1 MDQCYTLTQR
11 DFKYTLMHTKKRITR
26 STVVSF
32 LKTLDQLYSI
42 KGTCIFGYQVVSMGK
57 EIDEHPG
64 MQLIVEGLNNRSPAL
79 DCWIEDGDIRN
90 YKRGLLYKHIL
101 DLPAESMP
109 KTVLIKRFKGLD
121 GKLKEYV
128 DRVQQMESEIEQLR
142 QENRRLKNRIETQE
156 FVFIRAGRSNL
167 LLPSTP

>member
-1 MDQCYTLTQR
+1 
-11 DFKYTLMHTKKRITR
+11 
-26 STVVSF
+26 
-32 LKTLDQLYSI
+32 
-42 KGTCIFGYQVVSMGK
+42 MGK